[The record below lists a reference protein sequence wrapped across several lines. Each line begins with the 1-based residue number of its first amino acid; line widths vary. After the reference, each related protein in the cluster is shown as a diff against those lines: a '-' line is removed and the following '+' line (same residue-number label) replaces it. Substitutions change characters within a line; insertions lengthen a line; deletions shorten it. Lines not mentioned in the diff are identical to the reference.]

1 MLNMLRNKH
10 VDHFCSELGWRE
22 FAYHLLYHYPDLPTK
37 NLRPMFDTFPWK
49 DGGPRL
55 HAWRKGETGIPMVD
69 AGMRELWETGYMH
82 NRVRMIAGSF
92 LVKNLGIHWTHGERW
107 FWDTL
112 VDADLASNSAG
123 WQWVAGSGS
132 DAATYFR
139 MFNPVLQGQ
148 KFDPDGNYV
157 RRWIPEIASLPT
169 EYLFNPWEAP
179 DSVLSA
185 AGIKLGEIYPAPMID
200 LKQSRDAAQ
209 AAFESLKKDHE

>member
-1 MLNMLRNKH
+1 
-10 VDHFCSELGWRE
+10 
-22 FAYHLLYHYPDLPTK
+22 
-37 NLRPMFDTFPWK
+37 
-49 DGGPRL
+49 
-55 HAWRKGETGIPMVD
+55 
-69 AGMRELWETGYMH
+69 
-82 NRVRMIAGSF
+82 
-92 LVKNLGIHWTHGERW
+92 
-107 FWDTL
+107 
-112 VDADLASNSAG
+112 G